1 MERQPGFPN
10 HFNRQMIKT
19 QEAEEFLVVSRIF
32 LIFRLCW
39 NRADV
44 HGFSVI
50 PDLSFGFARIWRL
63 FRTQAKQSP
72 IFIGW
77 ALLGAYRSRILT
89 ICFSAVSIKEW
100 GWQIPVR
107 KYSWRY
113 RRRMKRYCFCLYIIA
128 SGKTVPVSTDGPVTM
143 VIRRG
148 RDKDRP

>member
-1 MERQPGFPN
+1 MERPPGSPDC
-10 HFNRQMIKT
+10 FNRRMIRT
-19 QEAEEFLVVSRIF
+19 QEVEEFLVVSRIF
-32 LIFRLCW
+32 LIFRSRWSC
-39 NRADV
+39 ADV

-50 PDLSFGFARIWRL
+50 PDLSFGLARIGCL
-63 FRTQAKQSP
+63 LQAQAKQSP

-148 RDKDRP
+148 RDKDRH